1 MITYRKLTAAGAG
14 KLIVAYLREHQLEP
28 GKDVR
33 FERDRSDVES
43 GDRLN
48 TYYTGRDGKGAWGP
62 NLGTRI
68 TDALGIDVGKIP
80 TDEALARLFECKR
93 ADTGAEWAGAHATRT
108 ISGFDFTASPDK
120 SVTLAAEFAATKAE
134 QALIW
139 LAIHKANDRAMAFIA
154 KEVGVA
160 RRGKGGMSYVEAGEV
175 AWVSFRHYTARPA
188 MKIQDGPNGATAA
201 VEIPVPGDPQA
212 HIHNIMLNAVATES
226 GHLGSLDSA
235 RITKTTSFMFGAYF
249 QAELAR
255 ELRGL
260 GIQVSVDKKGRAIV
274 IDGIPQEAKELFS
287 KRNKQASQMAKA
299 YAKRQGL
306 DWNEMSAAQKFSILH
321 TANLAYRSKKYDGSN
336 DREIWREQATEIGW
350 HHETVLTDAAYGER
364 SDAQRFDMA
373 YGIAADLLAKEFA
386 TAAVIDRDAFRTHAA
401 HGLIAAGIR
410 EPEDVERVADLIEA
424 RGIQIDGKHVA
435 FIKEEQEG
443 RVRVATTEQ
452 LRVEKEMAR
461 LAAVSSRTRA
471 GALSEAALAAA
482 IERSGLDFDREPE
495 HGRAQ
500 LAAIRCLGLAGGL
513 AFLTGVAGAGKT
525 TLLRPLVDAWHS
537 DGRRVVGTAIA
548 WRQAEALK
556 DAGIT
561 ECYALSPLLK
571 RMASGELVLG
581 KDSVLVIDEVSQVSP
596 RQHLQLLEFQ
606 QEQGFALRMLGDRE
620 QGQAIEAGDGVELM
634 MRVLPAEARAELL
647 STVRQKSARGRE
659 IAGHFRSS
667 GRDLSKTEDE
677 QRQADTARARAAI
690 DMKREDGT
698 IRLVG
703 GDHDQVVAHIADLY
717 LRRRDILIQAGM
729 TRGITMSAPTNED
742 VMDLSRAV
750 RERLRARGEIGR
762 EEIVRAAIDQ
772 RGEIYDLPISVG
784 DRLRLFSRTHAQV
797 ATHRG
802 ARWRELGSNGDFVT
816 VKGWS
821 DEGIVLENAKG
832 RVGLVPWS
840 RLADKESGRLR
851 LGFGHAMTHDSAQGI
866 TSDEHVNAMP
876 RGSAGVTGFT
886 TYVGESRHVYA
897 CWTVV
902 AEGALREAETWAR
915 PLGDIRPITTE
926 DLYTRLAADMGRH
939 PYKSLAVDL
948 AKADLAADE
957 QTARWIRQSHENE
970 RAQQRGQEPGR
981 QIRREI
987 DERPVHGIKPE
998 QWDDVSRKLRK
1009 AGFAT
1014 QAALD
1019 AARRLNERPLRSAHR
1034 GPNNAPPPPSPAH
1047 SHPDRDR
1054 GAASRVPSADRDL

>member
-306 DWNEMSAAQKFSILH
+306 DWNEMSAAQKFSILY

-452 LRVEKEMAR
+452 LRV
-461 LAAVSSRTRA
+461 
-471 GALSEAALAAA
+471 
-482 IERSGLDFDREPE
+482 
-495 HGRAQ
+495 
-500 LAAIRCLGLAGGL
+500 
-513 AFLTGVAGAGKT
+513 
-525 TLLRPLVDAWHS
+525 
-537 DGRRVVGTAIA
+537 
-548 WRQAEALK
+548 
-556 DAGIT
+556 
-561 ECYALSPLLK
+561 
-571 RMASGELVLG
+571 
-581 KDSVLVIDEVSQVSP
+581 
-596 RQHLQLLEFQ
+596 
-606 QEQGFALRMLGDRE
+606 
-620 QGQAIEAGDGVELM
+620 
-634 MRVLPAEARAELL
+634 
-647 STVRQKSARGRE
+647 
-659 IAGHFRSS
+659 
-667 GRDLSKTEDE
+667 
-677 QRQADTARARAAI
+677 
-690 DMKREDGT
+690 
-698 IRLVG
+698 
-703 GDHDQVVAHIADLY
+703 
-717 LRRRDILIQAGM
+717 
-729 TRGITMSAPTNED
+729 
-742 VMDLSRAV
+742 
-750 RERLRARGEIGR
+750 
-762 EEIVRAAIDQ
+762 
-772 RGEIYDLPISVG
+772 
-784 DRLRLFSRTHAQV
+784 
-797 ATHRG
+797 
-802 ARWRELGSNGDFVT
+802 
-816 VKGWS
+816 
-821 DEGIVLENAKG
+821 
-832 RVGLVPWS
+832 
-840 RLADKESGRLR
+840 
-851 LGFGHAMTHDSAQGI
+851 
-866 TSDEHVNAMP
+866 
-876 RGSAGVTGFT
+876 
-886 TYVGESRHVYA
+886 
-897 CWTVV
+897 
-902 AEGALREAETWAR
+902 
-915 PLGDIRPITTE
+915 
-926 DLYTRLAADMGRH
+926 
-939 PYKSLAVDL
+939 
-948 AKADLAADE
+948 
-957 QTARWIRQSHENE
+957 
-970 RAQQRGQEPGR
+970 
-981 QIRREI
+981 
-987 DERPVHGIKPE
+987 
-998 QWDDVSRKLRK
+998 
-1009 AGFAT
+1009 
-1014 QAALD
+1014 
-1019 AARRLNERPLRSAHR
+1019 
-1034 GPNNAPPPPSPAH
+1034 
-1047 SHPDRDR
+1047 
-1054 GAASRVPSADRDL
+1054 